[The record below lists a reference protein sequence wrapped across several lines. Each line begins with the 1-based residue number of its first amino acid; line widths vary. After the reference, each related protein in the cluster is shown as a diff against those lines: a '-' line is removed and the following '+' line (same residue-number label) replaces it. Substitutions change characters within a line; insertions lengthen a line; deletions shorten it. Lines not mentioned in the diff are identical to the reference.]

1 MSDGWRRVR
10 DIDGGTQVEWERM
23 HASDDGVA
31 CCHVVGCHGGSWSC
45 HQRPNEVDSMG
56 SQSVLFFRFQVFL
69 FGCCHQVMT
78 IGCFN

>member
-1 MSDGWRRVR
+1 
-10 DIDGGTQVEWERM
+10 M

-31 CCHVVGCHGGSWSC
+31 CSHVVGCHGGSRICRQLSD
-45 HQRPNEVDSMG
+45 EVDSID

-78 IGCFN
+78 VSHIN